1 MNKFGLTEEELD
13 IINGEVEDI
22 EEKEAPLVEALP
34 KRARRFLDRE
44 RKIEEARVVLNRM
57 FPLGWGE
64 RTAGHWADNLAKCS
78 CHMCCN
84 PRRNTLLKGKERLTR
99 QELIEDI
106 RYKEQLEEVA

>member
-1 MNKFGLTEEELD
+1 MNKFGLTEEELE

-22 EEKEAPLVEALP
+22 EEEEAPLVEALP
-34 KRARRFLDRE
+34 KRARRFLARE

-84 PRRNTLLKGKERLTR
+84 IRRNPYVKGKDKLTR
-99 QELIEDI
+99 QERIEDI
-106 RYKEQLEEVA
+106 RYKEQLKEII